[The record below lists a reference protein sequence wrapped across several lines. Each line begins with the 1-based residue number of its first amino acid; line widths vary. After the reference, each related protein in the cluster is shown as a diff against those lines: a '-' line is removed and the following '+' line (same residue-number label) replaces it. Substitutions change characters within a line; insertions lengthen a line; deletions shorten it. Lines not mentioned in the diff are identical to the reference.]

1 MATSTTL
8 AIWRSSG
15 GDQTKTAYAGQMIMS
30 AAFYFSPISAAGTA
44 VQKSSTDTSRVILPQ
59 NAIVLSIFANAT
71 TTGGTSP
78 TFNIGFTG
86 NTTGTATN
94 SGLIVNQSA
103 ATAKLVLNWAS
114 ASTGTSMGAVA
125 SSSELVYITGGTG
138 TGTAGSASTVSGY
151 IQYIVSDNGA
161 FTA

>member
-8 AIWRSSG
+8 SVWRSSG
-15 GDQTKTAYAGQMIMS
+15 GDQTKTAYAGQMPMS
-30 AAFYFSPISAAGTA
+30 AAFYFNAAAAAGTRI
-44 VQKSSTDTSRVILPQ
+44 QKSSTDASPIILPQ
-59 NAIVLSIFANAT
+59 NAIVLQIFASAT

-86 NTTGTATN
+86 YTSGTASN

-114 ASTGTSMGAVA
+114 GSAGTSLGAVL
-125 SSSELVYITGGTG
+125 SSSELVYLTAGTG
-138 TGTAGSASTVSGY
+138 TGTSGSPSTVSGY
-151 IQYIVSDNGA
+151 ITYIVSDNGA
-161 FTA
+161 FNA